1 MAILSIKHYPDPVLQ
16 KKAEPIANI
25 SEEIKTLAADMAET
39 MYAAPGV
46 GLAAPQVGVS
56 KNLIVLD
63 CAPKDAS
70 ELIVAVNP
78 EIIAREGESFEEEG
92 CLSVPGYYTSIARS
106 AKVTVRY
113 LNLEGQQVEREAT
126 GLLAIAFQHEIDH
139 LSGILFVDHL
149 SPLKKGIFRKKYQ
162 KIQKQQEQEL

>member
-1 MAILSIKHYPDPVLQ
+1 MAILPIRHYPDPVLQ
-16 KKAEPIANI
+16 KHAEPIDTI
-25 SEEIKTLAADMAET
+25 TEELKTLAANMAET

-70 ELIVAVNP
+70 ELIIAINP
-78 EIIAREGESFEEEG
+78 EIIAREGESLEEEG
-92 CLSVPGYYTSIARS
+92 CLSVPGFYTNISRS
-106 AKVTVRY
+106 ANVTVRY
-113 LNLEGQQVEREAT
+113 LDLDGQTVEREAS

-139 LSGILFVDHL
+139 LSGVLFVDHL
-149 SPLKKGIFRKKYQ
+149 SPLKKGMFRKKYQ

>member
-1 MAILSIKHYPDPVLQ
+1 MPILPIRHYPDPVLH
-16 KKAEPIANI
+16 KKAEPIDI
-25 SEEIKTLAADMAET
+25 ITEEIKTLAANMADT

-63 CAPKDAS
+63 CSPKEQP
-70 ELIVAVNP
+70 ELIVAINP
-78 EIIAREGESFEEEG
+78 EIIEREGECFEEEG
-92 CLSVPGYYTSIARS
+92 CLSVPGFYTRITRS
-106 AKVTVRY
+106 ARVKVRY
-113 LNLEGQQVEREAT
+113 LNLEGRQVERDAT

-139 LSGILFVDHL
+139 LLGILFVDYL